1 MRKKAAA
8 GLAAGRRN
16 ASAAN
21 EEFTATGE
29 ADGVHGLERPQS
41 GWNPYEVWRTR
52 VKQSSSEPPE
62 HEPDPFH

>member
-16 ASAAN
+16 SSAAN
-21 EEFTATGE
+21 EEFTAT
-29 ADGVHGLERPQS
+29 DGGDSAERPAS

-52 VKQSSSEPPE
+52 VKDSASETPE